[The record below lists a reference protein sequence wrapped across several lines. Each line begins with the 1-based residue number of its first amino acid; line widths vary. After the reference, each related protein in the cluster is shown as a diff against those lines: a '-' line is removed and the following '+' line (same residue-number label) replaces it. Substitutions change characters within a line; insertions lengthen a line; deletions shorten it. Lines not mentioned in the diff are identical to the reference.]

1 MIPHRKFFHR
11 FFSIVHRNS
20 DVRVQTFLYIP
31 FIVSLLL
38 VVAAI
43 FDVGFD
49 QTAFMRRILH
59 LVYLVGFIVEV
70 LALLLRLIRPVQRR
84 VAVVFVDVLMCL
96 VLLGYIPV
104 LFGHVWLPAL
114 SNPYW
119 QGLLIL
125 LIFVREASIVH
136 LKIRRSLLNPA
147 QMFLFSFLLLI
158 VMGAMLLCMPHAT
171 FEGISL
177 LDALFTSTS
186 AVCVTGLAV
195 VDTGATFTTFGL
207 IVLML
212 LMQLGGLGMMTFT
225 SYFSYFFKGGT
236 SYENQLALQEMT
248 NADKISEVFL
258 VLRRILLLTL
268 GIELL
273 GGLLI
278 YHFLQTSGL
287 FPEQGRLLFTFF
299 HSISAFCNAG
309 FSTLSNSLY
318 EVGYRMNYG
327 LQLVVASLFIV
338 GGLGFPILF
347 NLVRYLK
354 HLLTHKLLN
363 KRGVSMP
370 WVINLHT
377 RVVLI
382 TSVSLLVLGTLGV
395 FLLEWEG
402 VLAEHSGVGKWVV
415 AFFTAAT
422 PRTAGFNVVDTAAIQ
437 LPTLLL
443 VVFLMWVGASP
454 GSTGGGIK
462 TSTFAIAL
470 LNSIS
475 IAKGKDRIDCFG
487 REVSPITV
495 RRAYSQVF
503 LSVLVIVA
511 ATWALSL
518 FEPEQRFR
526 ALFFET
532 VSAFSTVG
540 LSTGLTP
547 FLSIGGKW
555 VLIVTMFVGRLSM
568 LTFMVAF
575 FKQVTYL
582 KYRYPQEDILIN

>member
-1 MIPHRKFFHR
+1 MIRHRSLFHR
-11 FFSIVHRNS
+11 FFSIVHRKK
-20 DVRVQTFLYIP
+20 DARVQTFLYIP
-31 FIVSLLL
+31 FFASLLL

-158 VMGAMLLCMPHAT
+158 VMGAMLLYMPHAT

-248 NADKISEVFL
+248 NAD
-258 VLRRILLLTL
+258 
-268 GIELL
+268 
-273 GGLLI
+273 
-278 YHFLQTSGL
+278 
-287 FPEQGRLLFTFF
+287 
-299 HSISAFCNAG
+299 
-309 FSTLSNSLY
+309 
-318 EVGYRMNYG
+318 
-327 LQLVVASLFIV
+327 
-338 GGLGFPILF
+338 
-347 NLVRYLK
+347 
-354 HLLTHKLLN
+354 
-363 KRGVSMP
+363 
-370 WVINLHT
+370 
-377 RVVLI
+377 
-382 TSVSLLVLGTLGV
+382 
-395 FLLEWEG
+395 
-402 VLAEHSGVGKWVV
+402 
-415 AFFTAAT
+415 
-422 PRTAGFNVVDTAAIQ
+422 
-437 LPTLLL
+437 
-443 VVFLMWVGASP
+443 
-454 GSTGGGIK
+454 
-462 TSTFAIAL
+462 
-470 LNSIS
+470 
-475 IAKGKDRIDCFG
+475 
-487 REVSPITV
+487 
-495 RRAYSQVF
+495 
-503 LSVLVIVA
+503 
-511 ATWALSL
+511 
-518 FEPEQRFR
+518 
-526 ALFFET
+526 
-532 VSAFSTVG
+532 
-540 LSTGLTP
+540 
-547 FLSIGGKW
+547 
-555 VLIVTMFVGRLSM
+555 
-568 LTFMVAF
+568 
-575 FKQVTYL
+575 
-582 KYRYPQEDILIN
+582 